1 MIPTSFPD
9 QREMARLTARM
20 LLEIQAVHF
29 NATEPFIL
37 TSGKP
42 SPTYIDCRKLI
53 SYPRIRST
61 LMDFLT
67 VTVMRNAGFE
77 AFDNV
82 AGGETAGIPFG
93 ALVAERMALPMTYVR
108 KKPKGYG
115 RNSRIEG
122 VMTEGQRVLLVEDLT
137 TDGGSKI
144 SFVDA
149 IRETGAVC
157 KHTAVVFYYGIFP
170 QTEKI
175 LGDHGVTLHHLC
187 TWWDVLAEAREQGTF
202 DSATM
207 REVEVF
213 LKSPEVWQEGH
224 TT

>member
-1 MIPTSFPD
+1 
-9 QREMARLTARM
+9 M

>member
-29 NATEPFIL
+29 NVDEPFIL
-37 TSGKP
+37 ASGKP

-213 LKSPEVWQEGH
+213 LKSPEVWQEDR